1 MIIQALPKHA
11 DAIASIYNH
20 YIKHT
25 MVTFETE
32 PVSAEDMTCRMR
44 DCAKAELPWFVAIEN
59 EQVIGYAYASKW
71 KGRCA
76 YQYSVEATVYLSP
89 SVVSKGWGTK
99 LYQSLLSQ
107 LAGKN
112 LHAVICGIALPNK
125 ASVALHEKLGMEKVA
140 HFKQVG
146 RKFDQWI
153 DVGYWQR
160 LLNHEDE
167 MH

>member
-1 MIIQALPKHA
+1 MIIEALPKHA
-11 DAIASIYNH
+11 GAIASIYNH
-20 YIKHT
+20 YIQHT
-25 MVTFETE
+25 TITFETE
-32 PVSAEDMTCRMR
+32 SVGAEDIACRMQ
-44 DCAKAELPWFVAIEN
+44 DFAKAELPWLVAIEN

-89 SVVSKGWGTK
+89 SFISKGWGTK
-99 LYQSLLSQ
+99 LYQNLLSQ
-107 LAGKN
+107 LRTKN
-112 LHAVICGIALPNK
+112 LHAVICGIALPNET
-125 ASVALHEKLGMEKVA
+125 SVALHEKLGMEKVA

-153 DVGYWQR
+153 DVGYWQL

-167 MH
+167 ML